1 MSYTFGGATGD
12 DVTWSSTTTVGAASR
27 VGFVA
32 GWWKPTTLT
41 AGRGLWSAGNV
52 HGARVAASTSEL
64 ELVVDNATTDGV
76 WSTTGVGLATG
87 SWKFLAFLCNLAS
100 TPAVAWNVWVGDE
113 TTAPAQVTVT
123 NTTGMS
129 GALTGNATTYVGNL
143 GTGTVAWQ
151 GEVEN
156 VVVGVSSAGAGSAV
170 NPFGIAA
177 FGTTT
182 TAEALAVEERFVRP
196 IWQGEHDTARR
207 SGFTSGGWDWS
218 YLPFAGPLFAVERF
232 ICSSVSVN
240 PRIAPTVNGATVSAE
255 RGPRPPLLSGGWAVR
270 PGAPR
275 R

>member
-12 DVTWSSTTTVGAASR
+12 DVTWSSSTTLGAASR
-27 VGFVA
+27 VELVA

-52 HGARVAASTSEL
+52 HGARIAATTSEL

-76 WSTTGVGLATG
+76 WTTTGVGLATN
-87 SWKFLAFLCNLAS
+87 SRKFLAFLCNLAS
-100 TPAVAWNVWVGDE
+100 TPAVAWTCWVGDE
-113 TTAPAQVTVT
+113 TTPPAQVTVT

-143 GTGTVAWQ
+143 GTGTTAFQ
-151 GEVEN
+151 GQIEN
-156 VVVGVSSAGAGSAV
+156 VVVGVTAAGAGSAV
-170 NPFGIAA
+170 NPFAVAA

-182 TAEALAVEERFVRP
+182 AAEALYVEEQLVRP
-196 IWQGEHDTARR
+196 IWQGQHAAAKRL
-207 SGFTSGGWDWS
+207 GVFAGAWDWS
-218 YLPFAGPLFAVERF
+218 YLPFTGPLFAVERF
-232 ICSSVSVN
+232 IRSSASVN

-255 RGPRPPLLSGGWAVR
+255 RGPRPDGFGSSSAPF
-270 PGAPR
+270 APR